1 MRIQTKL
8 SKQEVG
14 NLVVNYLVS
23 KGLKPIAGT
32 ETPVFVNNDDYE
44 TYTFEGYSVDME
56 GTND

>member
-1 MRIQTKL
+1 VKIQTTL

-14 NLVVNYLVS
+14 NLVVKYLVS

-32 ETPVFVNNDDYE
+32 ENPVFVNNDYE
-44 TYTFEGYSVDME
+44 TYTFEGYTVDME